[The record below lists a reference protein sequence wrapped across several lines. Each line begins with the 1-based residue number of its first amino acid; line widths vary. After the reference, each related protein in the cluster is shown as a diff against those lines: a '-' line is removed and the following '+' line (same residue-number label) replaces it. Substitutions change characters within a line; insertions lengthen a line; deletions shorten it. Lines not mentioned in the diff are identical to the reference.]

1 MTDTGA
7 YGENLGS
14 RFELQ
19 NVPTILSRNVKRGS
33 LALTEIRGNDPIP
46 FCSKPIPIE
55 NAYLVAIQK
64 RDYPNHLY
72 WEDGKQ
78 YPVQNL
84 RAGQTLLYDLRRDP
98 VVLMDKPFH
107 SIHFY
112 LPSDVLD
119 KVAEE
124 ASAPKISELA
134 YKPGCGYDDPT
145 MVNLMSAAA
154 TAFTNPEEV
163 PQLFVDHIALAM
175 ASHIA
180 STYGGLVPGSH
191 VAKGGLAPWQKK
203 RAKELIESRLDG
215 ALELEDLARECGL
228 SKRHFCRAF
237 RQSTGQS
244 PHEWFQLRRIDR
256 AKDLLLDR
264 DKSLAEVGIL
274 SGFSDQSHF
283 TRVFMQYVGTTPG
296 VWRRNRCE

>member
-19 NVPTILSRNVKRGS
+19 NVPTVLSRNVKREN
-33 LALTEIRGNDPIP
+33 LALTEIKGNAPSPFPSKSIP
-46 FCSKPIPIE
+46 RE
-55 NAYLVAIQK
+55 AAYLVALQL
-64 RDYPNHLY
+64 RDYPTHLY

-78 YPVQNL
+78 YPVQDL
-84 RAGQTLLYDLRRDP
+84 RGGQSLVYDLQRDP

-107 SIHFY
+107 SVHFY

-124 ASAPKISELA
+124 ASAPRISELV
-134 YKPGCGYDDPT
+134 YKPGFGYDDPT
-145 MVNLMSAAA
+145 MASLMTAAA
-154 TAFTNPEEV
+154 TAFANPDEV
-163 PQLFVDHIALAM
+163 PQLFVDHISLAM

-180 STYGGLVPGSH
+180 STYGGLSPGGKVS
-191 VAKGGLAPWQKK
+191 KGGLAPWQRK
-203 RAKELIESRLDG
+203 RATELIESRLDG
-215 ALELEDLARECGL
+215 ALELEALAKECGL

-237 RQSTGQS
+237 RQTTGQS
-244 PHEWFQLRRIDR
+244 PHEWFQLRRLDR
-256 AKDLLLDR
+256 AKELLLDKG
-264 DKSLAEVGIL
+264 KSLAEVGIL

-283 TRVFMQYVGTTPG
+283 TRVFMQYVATTPG

>member
-1 MTDTGA
+1 MTDMGA

-14 RFELQ
+14 RFELR
-19 NVPTILSRNVKRGS
+19 NVPTIMSRNVKREN
-33 LALTEIRGNDPIP
+33 LALTEIRGVIRTPFASKSIP
-46 FCSKPIPIE
+46 RE
-55 NAYLVAIQK
+55 DAYLVAIQL
-64 RDYPNHLY
+64 RDYPDHHY
-72 WEDGKQ
+72 WEDGKE
-78 YPVQNL
+78 YPIQNL
-84 RAGQTLLYDLRRDP
+84 RSGQTLLYDLKRDP
-98 VVLMDKPFH
+98 VALMDKPFH

-134 YKPGCGYDDPT
+134 YKPGFGYDDST
-145 MVNLMSAAA
+145 MINLMSAAS
-154 TAFTNPEEV
+154 TAFATPDEV

-175 ASHIA
+175 ASHVA
-180 STYGGLVPGSH
+180 ATYGGLSPGRY
-191 VAKGGLAPWQKK
+191 VAKGGLAPWQKR
-203 RAKELIESRLDG
+203 RAYELIESRLDG
-215 ALELEDLARECGL
+215 SLELEALAKECGL

-264 DKSLAEVGIL
+264 NKSLAEVGIL

-283 TRVFMQYVGTTPG
+283 TRVFTQYVGTTPG
-296 VWRRNRCE
+296 VWRRNRCA